1 MTPAGTAITATSDTT
16 PVRSSPVE
24 FPKERK
30 RLSPNQIATAI
41 PAIMQSA

>member
-1 MTPAGTAITATSDTT
+1 MIPNGTAKIATSETT
-16 PVRSSPVE
+16 VTNAGST
-24 FPKERK
+24 ERK